1 MSEYLDV
8 LQTLTL
14 KGKAFHMSSFE
25 KWKNQL
31 RLIKGCYSGQTGV
44 VSEPLTVGAPDE
56 IIVLCSHSRRSEFPI
71 TCTCLLGLCALYWRL
86 AL

>member
-1 MSEYLDV
+1 MILRSGPMSEYLDV
-8 LQTLTL
+8 LRTLTL

-56 IIVLCSHSRRSEFPI
+56 IIV
-71 TCTCLLGLCALYWRL
+71 CTCLLGLCALYWRL